1 MREARVRRDVWH
13 ARAQRG
19 LTSLT
24 LGIEQHD
31 DVTWLTRAYEI
42 LRECA
47 ERDEAPQPS
56 VLKNLGIAA
65 GRLGKTEEMKAAL
78 RRYLTVAPKEDPE
91 LAAVRAL
98 VGN

>member
-1 MREARVRRDVWH
+1 MTA
-13 ARAQRG
+13 
-19 LTSLT
+19 LT
-24 LGIEQHD
+24 LGIEQNN
-31 DVTWLTRAYEI
+31 DVTWLTRSYEI

-47 ERDEAPQPS
+47 DRDEAPQPS

-78 RRYLTVAPKEDPE
+78 RRYLSIAPKDDPE

-98 VGN
+98 TL